1 MKQIEIVQTR
11 KEESEKLKPIRSIDK
26 QMESI
31 RRALIQARTPE
42 DAKHWENAL
51 LYWQT
56 KKTEAQAVYEVILQD
71 QNEIIADFSDVE
83 IVTEA
88 ETQSKT
94 FLEEVEAEYAEYGEN
109 GIVDGFISERAYYK
123 YDETKPKGQRDIT
136 YSNEE
141 IEANIKALAL
151 EIRKLPLDQYLEAM
165 HSIHRSIER

>member
-1 MKQIEIVQTR
+1 MRQIEIIQTK

-42 DAKHWENAL
+42 DATHWENAL

-56 KKTEAQAVYEVILQD
+56 KKTEAQAVYEVIFQD

-88 ETQSKT
+88 EAQSQT
-94 FLEEVEAEYAEYGEN
+94 FLEGLEYG
-109 GIVDGFISERAYYK
+109 VVSGFIGEDAYYK
-123 YDETKPKGQRDIT
+123 YDGKVETT
-136 YSNEE
+136 YTNAE
-141 IEANIKALAL
+141 IEAHIKAMAL
-151 EIRKLPLDQYLEAM
+151 EIRKLPIDEYLEAM
-165 HSIHRSIER
+165 QSIHGRIER